1 MIFTTTLLKK
11 IYANLLLTDADSPT
25 YEILLN
31 INTCMTLE
39 NFNQFFLIKLIK
51 KLLAKQKM
59 NLKGFQS
66 INLLG

>member
-31 INTCMTLE
+31 INTCLTLV

-51 KLLAKQKM
+51 KLLVK
-59 NLKGFQS
+59 
-66 INLLG
+66 